1 MWLVSGPQK
10 PPLKWHHRHKN
21 PQNTT
26 VQPQTPISPRDNRIR
41 HLVKF
46 TNSKQCA
53 SARSVA
59 TSFHCAYHTSSV
71 IIFTVLIS
79 MSVATSFHCAYHTSS
94 VIIFTILI
102 SMSLLRFKSLNRL
115 GAKNREKSQHLNN
128 LSQSNNSIIL
138 NNLNVTYQVWE
149 LL

>member
-26 VQPQTPISPRDNRIR
+26 VQPQTPNSPRDNRIR
-41 HLVKF
+41 HLVKL

-53 SARSVA
+53 SARFA

-79 MSVATSFHCAYHTSS
+79 MS
-94 VIIFTILI
+94 
-102 SMSLLRFKSLNRL
+102 LLRFKSLNKL
-115 GAKNREKSQHLNN
+115 GTKNREKSEHLNN